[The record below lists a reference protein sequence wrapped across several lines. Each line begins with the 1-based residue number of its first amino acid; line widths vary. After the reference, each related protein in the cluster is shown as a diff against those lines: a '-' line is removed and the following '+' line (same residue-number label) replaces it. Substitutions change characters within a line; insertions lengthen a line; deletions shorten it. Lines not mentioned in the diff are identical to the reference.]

1 MAKQI
6 SVFLVAAAVTLLAAC
21 SSTPTLPESAAT
33 RTTTVSPG
41 GGGYYLD
48 DGPMK
53 GITQEMI
60 DALPEPVPKREAMNK
75 WTARPYTVMGKTFVP
90 MTEMAPYRAHGTAS
104 WYGTRYHGRKTATG
118 ETYDMLQLS
127 AAHPTLPL
135 PSYVRVTNLENGKSV
150 VVRVNDRGPFLQN
163 RLIDLSYAAARRLDY
178 VSKGSAQVEVELLLP
193 Q

>member
-1 MAKQI
+1 MAGRI
-6 SVFLVAAAVTLLAAC
+6 HVLSLAAVSMLFAAC
-21 SSTPTLPESAAT
+21 SSTPTAPENAPAPAT
-33 RTTTVSPG
+33 KVSPR

-60 DALPEPVPKREAMNK
+60 DALPEPVPKRETLNK
-75 WTARPYTVMGKTFVP
+75 WTAKPYTAMGKTFVP
-90 MTEMAPYRAHGTAS
+90 MTEMATYRARGTAS

-118 ETYDMLQLS
+118 ETYDMLVLS

-150 VVRVNDRGPFLQN
+150 VVRVNDRGPFLNN
-163 RLIDLSYAAARRLDY
+163 RIIDLSYAAARRLDY
-178 VSKGSAQVEVELLLP
+178 VNKGSAQVEVELLHP
-193 Q
+193 